1 MYIVINLIYLEVLG
15 VFVKLFL
22 VTFRH
27 TRSRNLKRNI
37 LQKTSCQTGRQMHK
51 LHFQMNVLSSLL
63 SLCGNLICKWYAV
76 CGMVCLIM
84 HTHTH
89 RHRDVV
95 SEFSTYTHTLI
106 GLFTVTCN
114 MWGRGKESIKILA
127 STFFST
133 KQVLKSKSDKLNN
146 CGMKN
151 LIIL

>member
-37 LQKTSCQTGRQMHK
+37 LQKTSCQTGRQMHE

-84 HTHTH
+84 HTHTQAQGCC
-89 RHRDVV
+89 V
-95 SEFSTYTHTLI
+95 
-106 GLFTVTCN
+106 
-114 MWGRGKESIKILA
+114 
-127 STFFST
+127 
-133 KQVLKSKSDKLNN
+133 
-146 CGMKN
+146 
-151 LIIL
+151 